1 MTLHT
6 VNNKYAHKVGAALV
20 YLLLCALY
28 FVPLPAPAKLCYPV
42 AWLAVA
48 SLGSRTWW
56 LTLALCFSALGD
68 LLGVKGELLAQI
80 GAFGVAQVCYI
91 IQLSRQSNLRTAAT
105 KSIVGAALLPAIL
118 LATALIITLPQVGT
132 TILKI
137 GVVVY
142 GATIGT
148 MVFFAT
154 LFGSLLSKVGAVM
167 FMLSDFVLAI
177 SLFTTPHPTAHL
189 IYLPL
194 YWLGQ
199 GLMWWGITLRGRK

>member
-1 MTLHT
+1 MTIST
-6 VNNKYAHKVGAALV
+6 NNKYVGKIGVVLV
-20 YLLLCALY
+20 YLLLCGLY
-28 FVPLPAPAKLCYPV
+28 FTPLPAPAKLCYPV

-68 LLGVKGELLAQI
+68 LLGVKGELLAPI
-80 GAFGVAQVCYI
+80 GAFGVALVCYI
-91 IQLSRQSNLRTAAT
+91 IQLYQYNTLRTTAT

-142 GATIGT
+142 GATIAT
-148 MVFFAT
+148 MVFFAC
-154 LFGSLLSKVGAVM
+154 LSGRGFTQVGAVC

-177 SLFTTPHPTAHL
+177 SLFTTPHPAAHL